1 MEYGLIGEKLGHSF
15 SKDIHNLIGDY
26 NYILKEIAK
35 EDLNDF
41 MTKKDFKAI
50 NVTIPYKQDVIPYL
64 DYIDPNAKAIG
75 AVNTIVNKDGKL
87 FGYNTDFIGLK
98 RLIEFTG
105 LELKNKKVLILG
117 TGGTSKTAK
126 AVAQSLNAKTILKV
140 SRSKKDDVI
149 DYEEAKSL
157 HNDADIIINTTPS
170 GMFPNTSDCPIDLTP
185 FSKLQGLVD
194 VIYNPLKTNLVL
206 NAKQLGLKANGGLL
220 MLVLQAIA
228 AAEFFFEKPIAHNKV
243 LSIFNT
249 ILSQKQNYVLIGMP
263 GCGKTTIGE
272 LLAQKTGKEFID
284 SDVVLEA
291 KAQKT
296 CKQIIEENGI
306 DYFRDLESSVIK
318 ELSEK
323 QNIIIST
330 GGGAVLREENV
341 QNLKH
346 NGIVIF
352 LDRDIKNIKPTE
364 SRPLSNSQE
373 KLKEL
378 YDERYPVYTKAC
390 DFKINNNR
398 KAKDGLN
405 KILKNLNYKGG
416 CKC

>member
-105 LELKNKKVLILG
+105 LDLKNKKVLILG

-228 AAEFFFEKPIAHNKV
+228 AAEFFFEKPIAQNKV
-243 LSIFNT
+243 ISIFNT

-284 SDVVLEA
+284 SDVVLET

-378 YDERYPVYTKAC
+378 YDERYPVYTNAC

>member
-105 LELKNKKVLILG
+105 LDLKNKKVLILG

-170 GMFPNTSDCPIDLTP
+170 GMFPNTADCPIDLTP

>member
-105 LELKNKKVLILG
+105 LDLKNKKVLILG

>member
-378 YDERYPVYTKAC
+378 YDERYPVYTNAC